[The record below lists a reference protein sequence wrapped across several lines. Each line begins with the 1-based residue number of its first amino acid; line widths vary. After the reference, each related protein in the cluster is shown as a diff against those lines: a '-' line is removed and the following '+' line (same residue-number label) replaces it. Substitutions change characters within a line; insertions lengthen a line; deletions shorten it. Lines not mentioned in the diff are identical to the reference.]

1 MTETIKDEALRLRE
15 QAILLYSRQDIDLAI
30 AGMASDINQALAGED
45 EVLVLSVMNGALFFS
60 AALMPQLAGNLIL
73 DHCHATRYRGETRGE
88 DLQWRSRPS
97 QSMQDRC
104 VLILDDILDEGH
116 TLHAIVEFCRAQG
129 ARRVLVAVLVDK
141 THDRRHPDMQR
152 ADFTGLSIEDH
163 YIFGFGMDYQE
174 RYRHWQG
181 IYRLP

>member
-1 MTETIKDEALRLRE
+1 MTEKPGMQAQRLRE
-15 QAILLYSRQDIDLAI
+15 QAILLYSRQDIDRAI
-30 AGMASDINQALAGED
+30 ATMASDINQALADEP

-60 AALMPQLAGNLIL
+60 AALMPQLAGNLLL
-73 DHCHATRYRGETRGE
+73 DHCHATRYRGETRGDE
-88 DLQWRSRPS
+88 LQWRSRPS
-97 QSMQDRC
+97 QSMQGRC

-116 TLHAIVEFCRAQG
+116 TLHSIVDYCRGQG

-141 THDRRHPDMQR
+141 THDRRHPQMQR